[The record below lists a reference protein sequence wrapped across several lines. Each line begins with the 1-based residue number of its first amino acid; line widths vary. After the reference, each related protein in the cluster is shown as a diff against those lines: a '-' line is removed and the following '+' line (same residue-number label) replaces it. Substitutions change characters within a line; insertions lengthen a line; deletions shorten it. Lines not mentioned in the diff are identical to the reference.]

1 MATASLSIPSRPM
14 PWRLLLA
21 VVGIVLAAIMLFSF
35 TVGFSSSSAAKPS
48 TVTNTHVVSTPDSL
62 DRGKVTPSTAA
73 GSPDSLDRGNVT
85 PSSDYGPTRC
95 PVNQPC

>member
-35 TVGFSSSSAAKPS
+35 AVGFSSSTTAKPS
-48 TVTNTHVVSTPDSL
+48 TVTNTQVGRTPDSI
-62 DRGKVTPSTAA
+62 DRAS
-73 GSPDSLDRGNVT
+73 VT
-85 PSSDYGPTRC
+85 PSSGIDLQRC
-95 PVNQPC
+95 DVKPPC